1 MYCLLLVISDSALLP
16 LSATGGGHKATPT
29 ELHKQKTIY
38 TNRVRRLAVR
48 SDNMKTD
55 RVITAMIEYF
65 GSDKKRIHHF
75 LKVYSFA
82 KTIGESENLLPDDQE
97 LLEIS
102 AIVHD
107 IGIKVSEEKYNS
119 SAGKYQELEGPHEAE
134 KLLAALGYEKTFIDK
149 VCYLVGNHHT
159 YGNIDT
165 LPYRIL
171 VEADF
176 LVNLYEDDSSR
187 SAAEQAYDKIFR
199 TNTGKNLLKIMF
211 LIP

>member
-1 MYCLLLVISDSALLP
+1 
-16 LSATGGGHKATPT
+16 
-29 ELHKQKTIY
+29 
-38 TNRVRRLAVR
+38 
-48 SDNMKTD
+48 MKTD
-55 RVITAMIEYF
+55 KVITAMIEYF

-97 LLEIS
+97 L
-102 AIVHD
+102 
-107 IGIKVSEEKYNS
+107 
-119 SAGKYQELEGPHEAE
+119 EGPHEAE

-149 VCYLVGNHHT
+149 VCYLVGHHHT

-187 SAAEQAYDKIFR
+187 SAAEQSYDKIFR

>member
-1 MYCLLLVISDSALLP
+1 
-16 LSATGGGHKATPT
+16 
-29 ELHKQKTIY
+29 
-38 TNRVRRLAVR
+38 
-48 SDNMKTD
+48 MKTD
-55 RVITAMIEYF
+55 KVITAMIEYF

-149 VCYLVGNHHT
+149 VMRTIQAAV
-159 YGNIDT
+159 
-165 LPYRIL
+165 
-171 VEADF
+171 
-176 LVNLYEDDSSR
+176 SQSR
-187 SAAEQAYDKIFR
+187 HMTKYSAQIREKIC
-199 TNTGKNLLKIMF
+199 
-211 LIP
+211 

>member
-1 MYCLLLVISDSALLP
+1 MREEWTNFAGGKWESDIDVRDFIQRNY
-16 LSATGGGHKATPT
+16 TPYDGD
-29 ELHKQKTIY
+29 Q
-38 TNRVRRLAVR
+38 
-48 SDNMKTD
+48 
-55 RVITAMIEYF
+55 
-65 GSDKKRIHHF
+65 
-75 LKVYSFA
+75 SF
-82 KTIGESENLLPDDQE
+82 
-97 LLEIS
+97 
-102 AIVHD
+102 
-107 IGIKVSEEKYNS
+107 
-119 SAGKYQELEGPHEAE
+119 LEGPHEAE

-149 VCYLVGNHHT
+149 VCYLVGHHHT

-176 LVNLYEDDSSR
+176 LVNIYEDDSSR

>member
-1 MYCLLLVISDSALLP
+1 
-16 LSATGGGHKATPT
+16 
-29 ELHKQKTIY
+29 
-38 TNRVRRLAVR
+38 
-48 SDNMKTD
+48 MKTD

-107 IGIKVSEEKYNS
+107 IGIK
-119 SAGKYQELEGPHEAE
+119 YQELEGPREAE

-149 VCYLVGNHHT
+149 VCYLVGHHHT

-176 LVNLYEDDSSR
+176 LVNLYEDNSSR

>member
-1 MYCLLLVISDSALLP
+1 
-16 LSATGGGHKATPT
+16 
-29 ELHKQKTIY
+29 
-38 TNRVRRLAVR
+38 
-48 SDNMKTD
+48 MKTD

-97 LLEIS
+97 LEIS

-134 KLLAALGYEKTFIDK
+134 SCFAALGYE
-149 VCYLVGNHHT
+149 
-159 YGNIDT
+159 T
-165 LPYRIL
+165 L
-171 VEADF
+171 F
-176 LVNLYEDDSSR
+176 DS
-187 SAAEQAYDKIFR
+187 
-199 TNTGKNLLKIMF
+199 LLPCGTPSHLWKY
-211 LIP
+211 

>member
-1 MYCLLLVISDSALLP
+1 
-16 LSATGGGHKATPT
+16 
-29 ELHKQKTIY
+29 
-38 TNRVRRLAVR
+38 
-48 SDNMKTD
+48 MKTD

-134 KLLAALGYEKTFIDK
+134 KLLAALGYKKHLLTKFVTLCAKTIHSNCYGGFAVSHSSDAKTASQFQMILFYRFDK
-149 VCYLVGNHHT
+149 RT
-159 YGNIDT
+159 
-165 LPYRIL
+165 
-171 VEADF
+171 A
-176 LVNLYEDDSSR
+176 LY
-187 SAAEQAYDKIFR
+187 
-199 TNTGKNLLKIMF
+199 
-211 LIP
+211 